1 MTRRTRL
8 LSVLAL
14 NFILIAGLVV
24 VGITAHSLGVLAA
37 GGDYLADSG
46 AIILA
51 LLAICLGSRPP
62 TAKRPEGYPRATA
75 YAALVNAILLGL
87 VVVVV
92 IVTAVSRLV
101 TGAGYV
107 YGLPVLVISL
117 IAATAMGVGVL
128 ILGGDSDEDG
138 DSDADR
144 ANMRVVLLDT
154 AADAFAAAGVAVTG
168 AIILAT
174 NGWYW
179 LDPAVALLIA
189 VVIGYHVIVLLR
201 QVAGTLRGHEPVSPT
216 RT

>member
-1 MTRRTRL
+1 M
-8 LSVLAL
+8 LAL
-14 NFILIAGLVV
+14 NLVLIAGLVV

-51 LLAICLGSRPP
+51 LLAISLGSRPP
-62 TAKRPEGYPRATA
+62 SAKRPQGYPRATA

-87 VVVVV
+87 VVVAV
-92 IVTAVSRLV
+92 IVTAVRRLV
-101 TGAGYV
+101 TGAGDIN
-107 YGLPVLVISL
+107 GLPVLVISL
-117 IAATAMGVGVL
+117 IAAIAMGAGVF
-128 ILGGDSDEDG
+128 ILGRDMHEDG

-144 ANMRVVLLDT
+144 ANMRAVLLDT

-174 NGWYW
+174 DGWYW
-179 LDPAVALLIA
+179 LDPTVALLIA

-201 QVAGTLRGHEPVSPT
+201 EVAGTLRGHEPVPPT

>member
-8 LSVLAL
+8 LIVLAL
-14 NFILIAGLVV
+14 NLVLIAGLAV

-37 GGDYLADSG
+37 AGDYLADSG

-51 LLAICLGSRPP
+51 LFAIWLGSRPP
-62 TAKRPEGYPRATA
+62 TGKRPQGYPRATA
-75 YAALVNAILLGL
+75 YAALVNAILLG

-92 IVTAVSRLV
+92 VLVTAVDHLV
-101 TGAGYV
+101 AGAGQV
-107 YGLPVLVISL
+107 HGLPVLVISL

-138 DSDADR
+138 HSDADR
-144 ANMRVVLLDT
+144 ANMRAVVLDT

-201 QVAGTLRGHEPVSPT
+201 EVAGTLRRHEPVPQA
-216 RT
+216 RV